1 MLQLSDALGF
11 GLASSSAPAMPPSS
25 TTTDQS
31 SDSIPSDSTG
41 LPQSLSTSTH
51 SSSIED
57 SQSSPLTPTDFV
69 PPCSATPPT
78 TIHCVSLLCSAFA
91 YRDLGSLG
99 FFLGMEVVR
108 DNIVLYLS
116 QRRYVMDL
124 LRHFQLDSCAPCAT
138 PFSSSKASQSSDDDH
153 FPNMTLYR
161 SVVGGLQYLTL
172 TRSDIAFVINQV
184 AQRQSAPTQR
194 DMCSVKRIFRYCA
207 LGSVPESDC
216 SNQGPPSLYQQ
227 MTEMANGRVQDQE
240 FQEGAS
246 LPAQPREL
254 LMHDEQFRV
263 SLTRPIEPMSINCAR
278 SAWISKHF
286 PLLSR
291 SQLVGGVMKRK
302 DETIISMVGGGRL
315 PVKSLARFKC
325 IDRSWSS
332 LISDPDFVYAH
343 LKRAKTENHCGLLL
357 SFISHDNLSTTI
369 NLFTIN
375 DYALA
380 VLDYSVQVCL
390 DSYCILPSCNG
401 LVCFYGVRG
410 GIHICNPATKN
421 MVKLPGN
428 GAKGSRLLSCGFGF
442 DRQACTSKVIMISE
456 PSSSADDPNIEIFTM
471 GTRSWRTVK
480 YHERFRFL
488 NRQPPVFASG
498 FFYWIIAN
506 NDSSGF
512 LIASFDIGSETFEV
526 IHPPESVSRK
536 DWHMLCLGEL
546 GGDLCLMDID
556 FELEGRRR
564 MDLWLLKEVSGK
576 SSGHEKKQR
585 WIQDSI
591 VHPSEPLDATRPVA
605 LNHERSEILLHGF
618 LKGSDSLMNWYN
630 LETRSFREQDMKE
643 ISSPYF
649 HVSTHVESFVPLNV

>member
-1 MLQLSDALGF
+1 MAF
-11 GLASSSAPAMPPSS
+11 IP
-25 TTTDQS
+25 
-31 SDSIPSDSTG
+31 DSLIF
-41 LPQSLSTSTH
+41 
-51 SSSIED
+51 E
-57 SQSSPLTPTDFV
+57 
-69 PPCSATPPT
+69 
-78 TIHCVSLLCSAFA
+78 
-91 YRDLGSLG
+91 
-99 FFLGMEVVR
+99 FL
-108 DNIVLYLS
+108 I
-116 QRRYVMDL
+116 
-124 LRHFQLDSCAPCAT
+124 
-138 PFSSSKASQSSDDDH
+138 
-153 FPNMTLYR
+153 
-161 SVVGGLQYLTL
+161 
-172 TRSDIAFVINQV
+172 
-184 AQRQSAPTQR
+184 
-194 DMCSVKRIFRYCA
+194 
-207 LGSVPESDC
+207 
-216 SNQGPPSLYQQ
+216 
-227 MTEMANGRVQDQE
+227 
-240 FQEGAS
+240 
-246 LPAQPREL
+246 
-254 LMHDEQFRV
+254 
-263 SLTRPIEPMSINCAR
+263 
-278 SAWISKHF
+278 
-286 PLLSR
+286 
-291 SQLVGGVMKRK
+291 
-302 DETIISMVGGGRL
+302 RL

-375 DYALA
+375 DYGLA
-380 VLDYSVQVCL
+380 VLNYSVQVCL

-536 DWHMLCLGEL
+536 DWHMLCIGEL
-546 GGDLCLMDID
+546 GGDLCMMDID

-585 WIQDSI
+585 WIQESI

-630 LETRSFREQDMKE
+630 LETQSFREQDMKE
-643 ISSPYF
+643 ITSPYF
-649 HVSTHVESFVPLNV
+649 HVSTYVESFVPLNV